1 MKTKRI
7 ILSLLII
14 ITSATIFFFSSQDG
28 EESTRVSNTV
38 TTKVIDTYTSLK
50 KENIS
55 ASRKNEMIKNMSF
68 YIRKLAHFVMYF
80 ILGLLVYLFVSTY
93 DFKYP
98 FVISLFCVFLFASSD
113 EAHQLCS
120 FGRSAQITDVL
131 LDTLGAFCGMSI
143 INIFKKLGLIHKK
156 NKNTVV

>member
-7 ILSLLII
+7 ILAVLII
-14 ITSATIFFFSSQDG
+14 ITSTTIFLFSSQDG

-38 TTKVIDTYTSLK
+38 TTKVIDTYASIK

-55 ASRKNEMIKNMSF
+55 ASKKNEMIKNMSF

-80 ILGLLVYLFVSTY
+80 LLGLLVYLFVSTY

-98 FVISLFCVFLFASSD
+98 FVFSLFCVFLFASSD
-113 EAHQLCS
+113 EVHQLFS
-120 FGRSAQITDVL
+120 FGRSAQIKDVL
-131 LDTLGAFCGMSI
+131 LDSLGAFCGMAI
-143 INIFKKLGLIHKK
+143 INIFKKLCLIYEKK
-156 NKNTVV
+156 IR